1 MTYDLH
7 TFISTWPAYLLS
19 TLRFQRKRILL
30 HPTIHGTLSRQFK
43 MLLPPSGTPIQPN
56 SIALHGVRIHPLKSI
71 HSLST
76 FLYNTRIAHI
86 AESVHACTHVPKSF
100 RTCSSEWSVVHV
112 PKSLRTSSLKWN
124 VVLVPESV
132 RASLEHAN
140 FPPKFLGSA

>member
-1 MTYDLH
+1 MISILLYLRGLRTYCPH
-7 TFISTWPAYLLS
+7 SVFRGKGYYYTLLS
-19 TLRFQRKRILL
+19 TGHFHGNSRCYSHPPAHLSNQIPLL
-30 HPTIHGTLSRQFK
+30 CMGF
-43 MLLPPSGTPIQPN
+43 
-56 SIALHGVRIHPLKSI
+56 KSI

-100 RTCSSEWSVVHV
+100 RTCSSKWSVVHV
-112 PKSLRTSSLKWN
+112 PKSFRTSSLEWN